1 MPPSAPVITGIVT
14 IFTIGLTFR
23 ERYQVSYTYL
33 ATLNFLTCRP
43 FGTAWCDKVAK
54 LNPNSNGRVPVPTL
68 ERLATYLR
76 FLIDLEQSG
85 VDTIS
90 SAEVERQTG
99 INAAQ
104 FRKDLSVFYPAFGEF
119 GKPGVGY
126 NVPELKRRIARI
138 LKIDSEQRIIL
149 VGAGNLG
156 SALVGY
162 PGLKEHHFNLVA
174 VFDNNAAKIGQS
186 LFDLVINDV
195 RQITE
200 VNAEVQAQ
208 IAILAVPASS
218 AQHVAEVLVGAGIRA
233 ILNFAPVLLR
243 VPSHVFV
250 RNVSFLQE
258 LAVLSYH
265 LSAADEDEDDS
276 LPGQVDTLEAALGGA
291 SSASA
296 PQSTAV
302 ADVSE

>member
-1 MPPSAPVITGIVT
+1 MPQSH
-14 IFTIGLTFR
+14 
-23 ERYQVSYTYL
+23 
-33 ATLNFLTCRP
+33 
-43 FGTAWCDKVAK
+43 
-54 LNPNSNGRVPVPTL
+54 NGKVPVPTL

-76 FLIDLEQSG
+76 FLIDLEQSS

-104 FRKDLSVFYPAFGEF
+104 FRKDLSYFGEF

-126 NVPELKRRIARI
+126 NVADLQARIARI
-138 LKIDSEQRIIL
+138 LKIDREQRVIL

-162 PGLKEHHFNLVA
+162 PGLSEHRLNLVA
-174 VFDNNAAKIGQS
+174 VFDNNFGKIGQP
-186 LFDLVINDV
+186 LWNLEIQDV
-195 RQITE
+195 LQIEET
-200 VNAEVQAQ
+200 NRRLQAR
-208 IAILAVPASS
+208 IAILAVPASA
-218 AQHVAEVLVGAGIRA
+218 AQKVTDMLVGAGIHA

-265 LSAADEDEDDS
+265 LSAENENEPRAAENVSHHNNGIAAALSELS
-276 LPGQVDTLEAALGGA
+276 HSVLPEPEAAK
-291 SSASA
+291 
-296 PQSTAV
+296 
-302 ADVSE
+302 

>member
-1 MPPSAPVITGIVT
+1 LTLSA
-14 IFTIGLTFR
+14 
-23 ERYQVSYTYL
+23 
-33 ATLNFLTCRP
+33 
-43 FGTAWCDKVAK
+43 
-54 LNPNSNGRVPVPTL
+54 NGKVPVPTL

-76 FLIDLEQSG
+76 FLIDLEQAR

-104 FRKDLSVFYPAFGEF
+104 FRKDLSYFGEF

-126 NVPELKRRIARI
+126 NVLDLQSRIARI
-138 LKIDSEQRIIL
+138 LKIDREQRIIL

-162 PGLKEHHFNLVA
+162 PGLKEHRFNLVA
-174 VFDNNAAKIGQS
+174 VFDNNYGKIGRP
-186 LFDLVINDV
+186 LWDLEIMDV
-195 RQITE
+195 VRIPE
-200 VNAEVQAQ
+200 VNETLRAR
-208 IAILAVPASS
+208 IAILAVPAPA
-218 AQHVAEVLVGAGIRA
+218 AQNVADTLVGAGIHA

-243 VPSHVFV
+243 VPENVFV

-265 LSAADEDEDDS
+265 LSADNLLAQEDSTTQPDS
-276 LPGQVDTLEAALGGA
+276 NG
-291 SSASA
+291 SA
-296 PQSTAV
+296 PDGPNETNARHGVRVRSQSG
-302 ADVSE
+302 